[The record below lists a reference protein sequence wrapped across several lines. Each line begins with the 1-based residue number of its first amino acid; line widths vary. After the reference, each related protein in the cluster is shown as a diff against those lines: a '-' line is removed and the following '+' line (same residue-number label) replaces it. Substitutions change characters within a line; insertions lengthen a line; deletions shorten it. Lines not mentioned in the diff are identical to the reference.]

1 MPDNTQPSEPTPGQ
15 QWESLMGGDSA
26 ILKLS
31 ARITECNAKL
41 EELDGQFEAARK
53 QMLDTIVDVER
64 WMARLDQAVEEWKI
78 RKQDLFIQHFTTPL
92 MDRGNKAISNYVR
105 TRRFRAVSLRSQDA
119 VRTQAQAL
127 LERMEKE
134 STDPQ
139 QSSPQP
145 NETQETRQPENPAAP
160 SAQ

>member
-1 MPDNTQPSEPTPGQ
+1 
-15 QWESLMGGDSA
+15 
-26 ILKLS
+26 
-31 ARITECNAKL
+31 
-41 EELDGQFEAARK
+41 
-53 QMLDTIVDVER
+53 
-64 WMARLDQAVEEWKI
+64 
-78 RKQDLFIQHFTTPL
+78 

-145 NETQETRQPENPAAP
+145 NETQETRQP
-160 SAQ
+160 